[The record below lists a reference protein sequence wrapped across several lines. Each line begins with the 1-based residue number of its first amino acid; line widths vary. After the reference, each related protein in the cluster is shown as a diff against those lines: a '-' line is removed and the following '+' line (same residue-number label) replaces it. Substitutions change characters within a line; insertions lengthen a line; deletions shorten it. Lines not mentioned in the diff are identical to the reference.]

1 VILDLFRLDGKVA
14 VVTAGGR
21 GIGAAC
27 ARAFAEA
34 GADVAISARTE
45 EQLEEVAADVRAL
58 GRRCLVVPADLD
70 DLTNLDALAQRTA
83 DELGRIDI
91 VINNVGGSM
100 PAPLAS
106 TDVRALEQAFHFNVS
121 TAFQLTKAALPHLVA
136 TGNGAVV
143 NITSLVGRLSDR
155 GFAAYGTA
163 KAALAHMTRLMASDV
178 APKVRVNGIAPGSI
192 ATSALEMVLTM
203 DELREEMIDK
213 TPLKRLGVADDIAAA
228 ALYLVSD
235 AGAFVTGK
243 ILEVD
248 GGLEAPNLD
257 MHIPDFWALTSEPQR
272 VTT

>member
-1 VILDLFRLDGKVA
+1 MILDLFRLDGKVA

-34 GADVAISARTE
+34 GADVAISARTA
-45 EQLEEVAADVRAL
+45 EQLEEVATDVRAL
-58 GRRCLVVPADLD
+58 GRRCLVIPANLD
-70 DLTNLDALAQRTA
+70 DLDNLDALAQRTA
-83 DELGRIDI
+83 DEFGRIDI
-91 VINNVGGSM
+91 VVNNVGGSM
-100 PAPLAS
+100 PAPLTA

-121 TAFQLTKAALPHLVA
+121 TAFALTQAALPHLVA
-136 TGNGAVV
+136 TGNGSII

-163 KAALAHMTRLMASDV
+163 KAALAHMTRLLAADC

-203 DELREEMIDK
+203 DELRDEMIVK

-228 ALYLVSD
+228 ALYLASD
-235 AGAFVTGK
+235 AGAFMTGK

-248 GGLEAPNLD
+248 GGLEHPNLD
-257 MHIPDFWALTSEPQR
+257 MHIPDL
-272 VTT
+272 

>member
-1 VILDLFRLDGKVA
+1 MILDLFRLDGKVA

-45 EQLEEVAADVRAL
+45 AQLEEVAADVRAL

-91 VINNVGGSM
+91 VVNNVGGSM
-100 PAPLAS
+100 PAPLAN

-143 NITSLVGRLSDR
+143 NITSAVGRLSDR

-163 KAALAHMTRLMASDV
+163 KAALAHMTRLMACDV

-203 DELREEMIDK
+203 DELRDEMVEK
-213 TPLKRLGVADDIAAA
+213 TPLKRLGLADDIAAA

-248 GGLEAPNLD
+248 GGLETPNLD
-257 MHIPDFWALTSEPQR
+257 MHIPDF
-272 VTT
+272 

>member
-45 EQLEEVAADVRAL
+45 EQLDAVAADVRAL

-70 DLTNLDALAQRTA
+70 DLANLDLLAQRTA

-100 PAPLAS
+100 PAPLAN
-106 TDVRALEQAFHFNVS
+106 TDVRALEAAFHFNVS
-121 TAFQLTKAALPHLVA
+121 TAFQLTKAALPHLTA

-163 KAALAHMTRLMASDV
+163 KAALAHMTRLMASDC

-203 DELREEMIDK
+203 DELRDEMIEK

-248 GGLEAPNLD
+248 GGLGAPNLD
-257 MHIPDFWALTSEPQR
+257 MHIPDF
-272 VTT
+272 

>member
-203 DELREEMIDK
+203 DELRDEMIDK

-257 MHIPDFWALTSEPQR
+257 MHIPDY
-272 VTT
+272 

>member
-45 EQLEEVAADVRAL
+45 EQLDAVAADVRAL

-70 DLTNLDALAQRTA
+70 DLSNLDVLAQRTA

-100 PAPLAS
+100 PAPLAN
-106 TDVRALEQAFHFNVS
+106 TDVRALEAAFHFNVS
-121 TAFQLTKAALPHLVA
+121 TAFQLTKAALPHLTA

-163 KAALAHMTRLMASDV
+163 KAALAHMTRLMASDC

-203 DELREEMIDK
+203 DELRDEMIQK

-257 MHIPDFWALTSEPQR
+257 MHIPDF
-272 VTT
+272 

>member
-45 EQLEEVAADVRAL
+45 DQLETVATDVRAL
-58 GRRCLVVPADLD
+58 GRRCLVIPADLD
-70 DLTNLDALAQRTA
+70 DLSNLDVLAQRTA

-100 PAPLAS
+100 PAPLAN
-106 TDVRALEQAFHFNVS
+106 TDVRALESAFHFNVS
-121 TAFQLTKAALPHLVA
+121 TAFQLTKAALPHLTA

-163 KAALAHMTRLMASDV
+163 KAALAHMTRLMASDC

-203 DELREEMIDK
+203 DQLRDEMIEK
-213 TPLKRLGVADDIAAA
+213 TPLKRLGVAEDIAAA

-257 MHIPDFWALTSEPQR
+257 MHIPDF
-272 VTT
+272 